1 MYENYSNIPFNAISY
16 ECNERLLSSE
26 SGHSIKSFEQS
37 ASDPKRTLTSSLK
50 GALFARPF

>member
-26 SGHSIKSFEQS
+26 SGRSAKSIELLLSAKS
-37 ASDPKRTLTSSLK
+37 
-50 GALFARPF
+50 GH